1 MGVSTRDWALLGFL
15 GLTLQ
20 QIVCYRLN
28 QLTLFAWEA
37 SMRCP
42 KCACQED
49 KVIDSRSS
57 REGATIRRRRE
68 CMRCEHRFTTYEQI
82 EQQALMVVKRDG
94 RREEFSKD
102 KLLNGIRR
110 ACQKRPVS
118 PHAIQEAVEQ
128 ISASLHD
135 EFEDE
140 VPCLDIG
147 ERVMEVLR
155 RLDGVAYVRFA
166 SVYRRFEEATDFVQA
181 VKKLEVRH
189 DTTTFRLPGF

>member
-1 MGVSTRDWALLGFL
+1 
-15 GLTLQ
+15 
-20 QIVCYRLN
+20 
-28 QLTLFAWEA
+28 
-37 SMRCP
+37 MRCP